1 MTEVTRILTA
11 VERGDANAAGKLLPF
26 LHDELHELARGRLN
40 RETGRRFGQ
49 EPAPAQEPINR
60 LVDLDKSEKWNG
72 RGHFFAAAAEA
83 LRRILVENARSQA
96 GVQRLGVRAEALSR
110 NTREFQ
116 DFALE
121 LVALDEAL
129 SFLGKTN
136 AMAEQLA
143 QLRYFAGLTS
153 QEAADAM
160 GISTGAADRTWGYAR
175 AWLLKQ
181 LHA

>member
-1 MTEVTRILTA
+1 MTEVTQILTV

-26 LHDELHELARGRLN
+26 LYGELHDLARGRLD
-40 RETGRRFGQ
+40 RESPGRSGQ
-49 EPAPAQEPINR
+49 ESSHEPVNR
-60 LVDLDKSEKWNG
+60 LIDLDKTEKWNG

-96 GVQRLGVRAEALSR
+96 GGDRVGVRAFSR
-110 NTREFQ
+110 STRGFQ
-116 DFALE
+116 DFAVE
-121 LVALDEAL
+121 LVALDEAM

-153 QEAADAM
+153 QEAAEAM
-160 GISTGAADRTWGYAR
+160 GISAGAADRTWGFAR
-175 AWLLKQ
+175 SWLLNHLQ
-181 LHA
+181 A